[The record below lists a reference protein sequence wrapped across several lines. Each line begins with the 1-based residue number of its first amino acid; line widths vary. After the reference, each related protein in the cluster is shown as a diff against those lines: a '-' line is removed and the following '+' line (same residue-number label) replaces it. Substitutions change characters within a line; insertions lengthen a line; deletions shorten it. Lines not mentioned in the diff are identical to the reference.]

1 MKVLKKNI
9 TKDLMPKSLL
19 RPMKEFIDYITIE
32 RGLSDNTK
40 FSYEHDLLRF
50 GEYLT
55 NQNINKF
62 SNVKIQ
68 QISDFL
74 ILLSELGLN
83 ATSRARYLSAIRGM
97 FKYLYAKG
105 EVESDVSELVDL
117 PKLRRKLPD
126 TLSVEDIEKILE
138 AVDISQKAGIRDRA
152 ILETLYGC
160 GLRVSELIGLKQR
173 DIIYESEII
182 RVFGKGSKER
192 FVPIG
197 RTAIKWIEEY
207 RVKVRPHFNKKSVG
221 IDVLFLNQRGGSFS
235 RMGIWKIVERYSSL
249 AGIELNV
256 HPHIFRH
263 SFATHLLEGGAD
275 LRAVQEMLGH
285 ADISTTQIYTH
296 LDRDYIKEVHKSFH
310 PRG

>member
-117 PKLRRKLPD
+117 PKLRKKLPD

>member
-1 MKVLKKNI
+1 
-9 TKDLMPKSLL
+9 MPKSLL

>member
-62 SNVKIQ
+62 SNVKTQ